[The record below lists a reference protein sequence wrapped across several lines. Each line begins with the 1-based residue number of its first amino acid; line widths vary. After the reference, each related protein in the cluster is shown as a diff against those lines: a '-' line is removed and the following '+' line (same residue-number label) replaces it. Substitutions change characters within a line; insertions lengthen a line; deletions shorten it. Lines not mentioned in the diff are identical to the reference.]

1 MTDFKNGQELL
12 EVCKKKQC
20 SISEVMKQREIEG
33 TSSTKKEVEDKMR
46 KALAIMK
53 EAVRKPLEDPKPSMS
68 GLIGGEAKQITG
80 YRESGTNVCGTFMNK
95 LIAYSMAVLEVN
107 ASMGVIVAA
116 PTAGSSGVVPGVLL
130 ALQEEKGFSDEQ
142 MTDALFHTAAIGYL
156 LMNLFSTSSNLS
168 GDVCSTLFGS
178 TSILTLTKSEV
189 WLCAVLSVAVV
200 AVFVLCYNKI
210 FAVTFDE
217 NFAKAVGTK
226 ADLYNLLIAVT
237 IAVVIVLAMN
247 LVGSLLISA
256 LVVFPALSA
265 MRVCKNFRA
274 VTICAAVLSV
284 CCAALGILI
293 SILAGTPVGS
303 TIVAVDIFAFLFL
316 SGISRLGGI
325 RR

>member
-12 EVCKKKQC
+12 EVCKKKRC

-130 ALQEEKGFSDEQ
+130 ALQEEKGFSDGHRLSA
-142 MTDALFHTAAIGYL
+142 DAECLCGRCGGR
-156 LMNLFSTSSNLS
+156 LS
-168 GDVCSTLFGS
+168 GRGRCCIGDGCCCCDRTDGWNTGDVSAGS
-178 TSILTLTKSEV
+178 NYGDLKSA
-189 WLCAVLSVAVV
+189 W
-200 AVFVLCYNKI
+200 
-210 FAVTFDE
+210 
-217 NFAKAVGTK
+217 
-226 ADLYNLLIAVT
+226 
-237 IAVVIVLAMN
+237 
-247 LVGSLLISA
+247 
-256 LVVFPALSA
+256 
-265 MRVCKNFRA
+265 
-274 VTICAAVLSV
+274 
-284 CCAALGILI
+284 
-293 SILAGTPVGS
+293 
-303 TIVAVDIFAFLFL
+303 
-316 SGISRLGGI
+316 SGL
-325 RR
+325 

>member
-156 LMNLFSTSSNLS
+156 LMRNASVAGAEAGCQAEVGAASAMAAAAVTELMGGTPEMCLQAAYTGNLEEAEEFKKEIQEVFPGQEIHMDPLS
-168 GDVCSTLFGS
+168 
-178 TSILTLTKSEV
+178 
-189 WLCAVLSVAVV
+189 LSVACHIGHGALAV
-200 AVFVLCYNKI
+200 ACSRK
-210 FAVTFDE
+210 VT
-217 NFAKAVGTK
+217 
-226 ADLYNLLIAVT
+226 L
-237 IAVVIVLAMN
+237 
-247 LVGSLLISA
+247 
-256 LVVFPALSA
+256 
-265 MRVCKNFRA
+265 
-274 VTICAAVLSV
+274 
-284 CCAALGILI
+284 
-293 SILAGTPVGS
+293 
-303 TIVAVDIFAFLFL
+303 
-316 SGISRLGGI
+316 
-325 RR
+325 

>member
-156 LMNLFSTSSNLS
+156 LMRNASVAGAEAGCQAEVGAASAMAAAGVVEMFGGTPKQCLDAGSLALSNLL
-168 GDVCSTLFGS
+168 GLVCDPIAGLVEAPCQNRN
-178 TSILTLTKSEV
+178 SIGATNALI
-189 WLCAVLSVAVV
+189 CAQQALAGIK
-200 AVFVLCYNKI
+200 ALI
-210 FAVTFDE
+210 PFDE
-217 NFAKAVGTK
+217 MVEAMYHVGRSLPFELRESALGGCAGTK
-226 ADLYNLLIAVT
+226 TGCQKTCEI
-237 IAVVIVLAMN
+237 
-247 LVGSLLISA
+247 
-256 LVVFPALSA
+256 F
-265 MRVCKNFRA
+265 RKNE
-274 VTICAAVLSV
+274 
-284 CCAALGILI
+284 
-293 SILAGTPVGS
+293 
-303 TIVAVDIFAFLFL
+303 
-316 SGISRLGGI
+316 
-325 RR
+325 

>member
-156 LMNLFSTSSNLS
+156 LMRNASVAGAEAGCQAEVGAASAMAAAAVTELMGGTPEMCLQAAAMAISNLL
-168 GDVCSTLFGS
+168 GLVCDP
-178 TSILTLTKSEV
+178 
-189 WLCAVLSVAVV
+189 VA
-200 AVFVLCYNKI
+200 
-210 FAVTFDE
+210 
-217 NFAKAVGTK
+217 G
-226 ADLYNLLIAVT
+226 
-237 IAVVIVLAMN
+237 
-247 LVGSLLISA
+247 LV
-256 LVVFPALSA
+256 
-265 MRVCKNFRA
+265 
-274 VTICAAVLSV
+274 
-284 CCAALGILI
+284 
-293 SILAGTPVGS
+293 
-303 TIVAVDIFAFLFL
+303 
-316 SGISRLGGI
+316 
-325 RR
+325 

>member
-107 ASMGVIVAA
+107 ASMGGHRCGTDCRIFRCGSGSVTG
-116 PTAGSSGVVPGVLL
+116 TAGG
-130 ALQEEKGFSDEQ
+130 K
-142 MTDALFHTAAIGYL
+142 
-156 LMNLFSTSSNLS
+156 
-168 GDVCSTLFGS
+168 
-178 TSILTLTKSEV
+178 
-189 WLCAVLSVAVV
+189 
-200 AVFVLCYNKI
+200 
-210 FAVTFDE
+210 
-217 NFAKAVGTK
+217 
-226 ADLYNLLIAVT
+226 
-237 IAVVIVLAMN
+237 
-247 LVGSLLISA
+247 
-256 LVVFPALSA
+256 
-265 MRVCKNFRA
+265 R
-274 VTICAAVLSV
+274 
-284 CCAALGILI
+284 
-293 SILAGTPVGS
+293 
-303 TIVAVDIFAFLFL
+303 
-316 SGISRLGGI
+316 I

>member
-156 LMNLFSTSSNLS
+156 LMRNASVAGAEAGCQAEVGAASAMAAAGVVEMFGGTPKQCLDAGSLALSNLL
-168 GDVCSTLFGS
+168 GLVCDPIAGLVEAPCQNRN
-178 TSILTLTKSEV
+178 SIGATNALI
-189 WLCAVLSVAVV
+189 CAQQALAGIK
-200 AVFVLCYNKI
+200 ALI
-210 FAVTFDE
+210 PFDE
-217 NFAKAVGTK
+217 MVEAMYHVGRSLPFELRESALGGCAGTK
-226 ADLYNLLIAVT
+226 TGCQKTCEI
-237 IAVVIVLAMN
+237 
-247 LVGSLLISA
+247 
-256 LVVFPALSA
+256 FQ
-265 MRVCKNFRA
+265 KNE
-274 VTICAAVLSV
+274 
-284 CCAALGILI
+284 
-293 SILAGTPVGS
+293 
-303 TIVAVDIFAFLFL
+303 
-316 SGISRLGGI
+316 
-325 RR
+325 

>member
-53 EAVRKPLEDPKPSMS
+53 ESVRKPLEDPKPSMS

-80 YRESGTNVCGTFMNK
+80 YRESGKNVCGTFMNK

-130 ALQEEKGFSDEQ
+130 TLQEEKGFSDEQ

-156 LMNLFSTSSNLS
+156 LMRNASVAGAEAGCQAEVGAASAMAAAAVTELMGGTPEMCLQAAAMAISNLL
-168 GDVCSTLFGS
+168 GLVCDPVAGLV
-178 TSILTLTKSEV
+178 EV
-189 WLCAVLSVAVV
+189 PCQSRNAVGAV
-200 AVFVLCYNKI
+200 N
-210 FAVTFDE
+210 AVTCAEITLSGVGYPIPFDE
-217 NFAKAVGTK
+217 MVDAMYKVGK
-226 ADLYNLLIAVT
+226 
-237 IAVVIVLAMN
+237 
-247 LVGSLLISA
+247 
-256 LVVFPALSA
+256 
-265 MRVCKNFRA
+265 
-274 VTICAAVLSV
+274 
-284 CCAALGILI
+284 
-293 SILAGTPVGS
+293 SIPFELRETAIGGCAGTPTGCGMRCR
-303 TIVAVDIFAFLFL
+303 I
-316 SGISRLGGI
+316 
-325 RR
+325 